1 MEEEKGGR
9 GMIFLRLFLIFLKI
23 GIFSFGGGLAT
34 IALIQN
40 EVVEKQG
47 WLSAQEFTDI
57 VATSQITPGPVG
69 INTATYTGYTA
80 IVNAGYSE
88 GLGIVGALLASFAV
102 ILIPVFLMLIV
113 SRLLLKH
120 KDNRVVTDVMSLL
133 RLAIVGLIAAAALLL
148 ATPETFGNAS
158 PQLWISIAIFAIVFL
173 ASLKFK
179 ASPILLI
186 LLSGVVGFMVYGV
199 IL

>member
-1 MEEEKGGR
+1 
-9 GMIFLRLFLIFLKI
+9 MIFLRLFLTFLKI
-23 GIFSFGGGLAT
+23 GTFTFGGGLAA

-47 WLSAQEFTDI
+47 WLTSQEFADI

-69 INTATYTGYTA
+69 INTATYAGYTA

-88 GLGIVGALLASFAV
+88 WLGIVGALIASFSV
-102 ILIPVFLMLIV
+102 ILVPVILMLMVSRFLM
-113 SRLLLKH
+113 KH
-120 KDNRVVTDVMSLL
+120 KDNKIIVTVMYFL

-148 ATPETFGNAS
+148 VTPETFGITS
-158 PQLWISIAIFAIVFL
+158 PQIWVSIAIFAAVFVV
-173 ASLKFK
+173 SLKFK
-179 ASPILLI
+179 TSPILLI
-186 LLSGVVGFMVYGV
+186 VLSGVVGGLVYGV

>member
-1 MEEEKGGR
+1 
-9 GMIFLRLFLIFLKI
+9 MIFLRLFLTFLKI

-34 IALIQN
+34 IALIQHD
-40 EVVEKQG
+40 VVEEQG
-47 WLSAQEFTDI
+47 WLTSQEFTDI

-88 GLGIVGALLASFAV
+88 WLGILGAFIASFSV
-102 ILIPVFLMLIV
+102 ILIPVILMLIV
-113 SRLLLKH
+113 SKFLLKH
-120 KDNRVVTDVMSLL
+120 KDNRTITNTMSVL
-133 RLAIVGLIAAAALLL
+133 RLAVVGLVAAAALLL
-148 ATPETFGNAS
+148 VTPETFGNVS
-158 PQLWISIAIFAIVFL
+158 PQLWISIGIFAVVFI

-186 LLSGVVGFMVYGV
+186 LLSGVVGGIVYGI

>member
-1 MEEEKGGR
+1 M
-9 GMIFLRLFLIFLKI
+9 
-23 GIFSFGGGLAT
+23 
-34 IALIQN
+34 
-40 EVVEKQG
+40 
-47 WLSAQEFTDI
+47 
-57 VATSQITPGPVG
+57 
-69 INTATYTGYTA
+69 
-80 IVNAGYSE
+80 
-88 GLGIVGALLASFAV
+88 
-102 ILIPVFLMLIV
+102 
-113 SRLLLKH
+113 
-120 KDNRVVTDVMSLL
+120 
-133 RLAIVGLIAAAALLL
+133 IAAAALLL

>member
-1 MEEEKGGR
+1 
-9 GMIFLRLFLIFLKI
+9 MIFLRLFLIFLKI

-102 ILIPVFLMLIV
+102 ILIPVFLMLVV

>member
-102 ILIPVFLMLIV
+102 ILIPVILMLIV

-186 LLSGVVGFMVYGV
+186 LLSGVVGFLVYGV

>member
-1 MEEEKGGR
+1 
-9 GMIFLRLFLIFLKI
+9 MIFLRLFLTFLKI
-23 GIFSFGGGLAT
+23 GAFTFGGGLAA

-47 WLSAQEFTDI
+47 WLTSQEFADI

-88 GLGIVGALLASFAV
+88 WLGIVGALIASLSV
-102 ILIPVFLMLIV
+102 ILVPVILMLIV
-113 SRLLLKH
+113 SRFLMKH
-120 KDNRVVTDVMSLL
+120 KDNPIIAAAMSWL
-133 RLAIVGLIAAAALLL
+133 RLVIVGLIAAAALLMV
-148 ATPETFGNAS
+148 TPDTFGHAG
-158 PQLWISIAIFAIVFL
+158 PQLWVSISIFAAVFVV
-173 ASLKFK
+173 SLKFK
-179 ASPILLI
+179 TSPILLI
-186 LLSGVVGFMVYGV
+186 LLSGVVGGLVYGV

>member
-1 MEEEKGGR
+1 
-9 GMIFLRLFLIFLKI
+9 MIFLRLFLIFLKI

-40 EVVEKQG
+40 EVVEKQR

-102 ILIPVFLMLIV
+102 ILIPVILMLVV

>member
-1 MEEEKGGR
+1 
-9 GMIFLRLFLIFLKI
+9 MIFLRLFLIFLKI

-102 ILIPVFLMLIV
+102 ILIPVILMLIV

-158 PQLWISIAIFAIVFL
+158 PQIWISIAIFAIVFL

>member
-1 MEEEKGGR
+1 
-9 GMIFLRLFLIFLKI
+9 MIFLRLFLIFLKI

-102 ILIPVFLMLIV
+102 ILIPVILMLIV

-120 KDNRVVTDVMSLL
+120 KDNRIVTDVMSLL

-173 ASLKFK
+173 ASLMFK

>member
-1 MEEEKGGR
+1 
-9 GMIFLRLFLIFLKI
+9 MIFLRLFLTFLKI

-34 IALIQN
+34 IALIQHD
-40 EVVEKQG
+40 VVEEQG
-47 WLSAQEFTDI
+47 WLTSQEFTDI

-88 GLGIVGALLASFAV
+88 WLGILGAFIASFSV
-102 ILIPVFLMLIV
+102 ILIPVILMLIV
-113 SRLLLKH
+113 SKFLLKH
-120 KDNRVVTDVMSLL
+120 KDNRTITTTMSVL
-133 RLAIVGLIAAAALLL
+133 RLAVVGLVAAAALLL
-148 ATPETFGNAS
+148 VTPDTFGNVS
-158 PQLWISIAIFAIVFL
+158 PQLWISIGIFAVVFI

-186 LLSGVVGFMVYGV
+186 LLSGVVGGIVYGI

>member
-1 MEEEKGGR
+1 
-9 GMIFLRLFLIFLKI
+9 MIFLRLFLIFLKI

-40 EVVEKQG
+40 EVVEKQR

-102 ILIPVFLMLIV
+102 ILIPVVLMLVV
-113 SRLLLKH
+113 SKLLLKH
-120 KDNRVVTDVMSLL
+120 KDNRVVTEVMSLL

-173 ASLKFK
+173 ASLMFK

>member
-1 MEEEKGGR
+1 
-9 GMIFLRLFLIFLKI
+9 MIFLRLFLIFLKI

-40 EVVEKQG
+40 EVVEKQR

-88 GLGIVGALLASFAV
+88 GLGIVGALLAS
-102 ILIPVFLMLIV
+102 
-113 SRLLLKH
+113 LLL
-120 KDNRVVTDVMSLL
+120 SS
-133 RLAIVGLIAAAALLL
+133 
-148 ATPETFGNAS
+148 S
-158 PQLWISIAIFAIVFL
+158 PSF
-173 ASLKFK
+173 
-179 ASPILLI
+179 
-186 LLSGVVGFMVYGV
+186 
-199 IL
+199 